1 MIMTERNQSPISNL
15 FGGQYKST
23 LRCVSCG
30 SQSVKFEEF
39 SHLSV
44 PMPARASQCSLHE
57 CIQLFV
63 EGDTIS
69 GWTCPECQSS
79 DGATKRL
86 DIWRIPPVLII
97 HVQRFYNDGAWK
109 KNQSSV
115 LFPLKNLDVSP
126 HLAIKDAHQQHHR
139 YHLYGV
145 VNHFGS
151 MDSGHYTAFCRAPNT
166 DRWHKYDPRPPHKYS
181 TTTIRCTN

>member
-1 MIMTERNQSPISNL
+1 MLRGQGNDGVPDSRAIKLLQDDSQSSSQSPISNL

-23 LRCVSCG
+23 LRCVSG
-30 SQSVKFEEF
+30 GNQSAKFEAF

-44 PMPARASQCSLHE
+44 PMPARA
-57 CIQLFV
+57 I
-63 EGDTIS
+63 
-69 GWTCPECQSS
+69 
-79 DGATKRL
+79 
-86 DIWRIPPVLII
+86 LII
-97 HVQRFYNDGAWK
+97 HIQRFFNDGAWK

-115 LFPLKNLDVSP
+115 LFPLKNLDMSP
-126 HLAIKDAHQQHHR
+126 HLATKDAHQQHHR

-166 DRWHKYDPRPPHKYS
+166 DRWHKYDDHQVHELSGGSVRSSAGYLLFYS
-181 TTTIRCTN
+181 AIYQRL